1 MQIFTFPLL
10 ISLVAAGVVLFV
22 ANIFAKQ
29 KIVNIII
36 NALYVVDITLFT
48 IFGLLYGA
56 SFQEVLIVVLFF
68 LAAYLFFFFGFRDK
82 TEIKEEEKK

>member
-10 ISLVAAGVVLFV
+10 ISLVATGIVLFV
-22 ANIFAKQ
+22 ANIFVKQ
-29 KIVNIII
+29 KIVNITI

-68 LAAYLFFFFGFRDK
+68 LAAYLFFFFGFKDK